1 VHSVKVKA
9 GSHHIVP
16 VPSLSSRAYLIEGRA
31 GWVLVDALTN
41 GRSRPIVD
49 RLAQRGNGR
58 SNPVSLILITHA
70 HIDHYGGAPLLK
82 RRLGAPIGIHRLDA
96 DDLRRGR
103 NGHLHS
109 RNLWESALKFSVS
122 RMRTET
128 IEPDVVLE
136 GEEGDLRDHGLQ
148 AKWVRTPGH
157 TEGSISVVFPGE
169 VAIVGDLVIGRFGFS
184 KKPAYPFWVRD
195 AGQLRESVRRVLDLS
210 PKTILSGHG
219 GPFSADEVKRVF
231 LK

>member
-1 VHSVKVKA
+1 MP
-9 GSHHIVP
+9 I
-16 VPSLSSRAYLIEGRA
+16 PSLSARAHVIEG
-31 GWVLVDALTN
+31 GKGYVVVDALTN
-41 GRSRPIVD
+41 GRSRAIVN
-49 RLAQRGNGR
+49 AVAERGNGLMGK
-58 SNPVSLILITHA
+58 VSLILITHA

-82 RRLGAPIGIHRLDA
+82 RSLGAPIGIHRLDA

-122 RMRTET
+122 RMRTEI
-128 IEPDVVLE
+128 IEPDVVFE
-136 GEEGDLRDHGLQ
+136 GEEGDLRDHGLE